1 MLETA
6 YNFSNCFPIAVIVPF
21 TINIQTLMFLVNAKS
36 KMENLLK
43 SWNLDILYSKF
54 ERKYSIQGE
63 NTKRKFFLY
72 LISKKLF

>member
-6 YNFSNCFPIAVIVPF
+6 YNFSNGFPIAVIVAF

-54 ERKYSIQGE
+54 ESKYSIQGE
-63 NTKRKFFLY
+63 NTK
-72 LISKKLF
+72 